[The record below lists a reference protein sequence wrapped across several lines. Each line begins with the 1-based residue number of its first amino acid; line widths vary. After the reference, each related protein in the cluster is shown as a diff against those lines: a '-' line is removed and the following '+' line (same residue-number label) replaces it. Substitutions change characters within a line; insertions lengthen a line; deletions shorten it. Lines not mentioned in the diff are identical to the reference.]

1 MTAQDALALP
11 FTAKLTVAD
20 YLLLDR
26 SGAFDAYAKTE
37 LIDGAVVAVNA
48 QFSEHFTIKI
58 KLLFALAEA
67 CKGLSTGLQAWSE
80 GSIAMPPH
88 SVPEPDVF
96 VTTVEPVKGPVAL
109 ETVALIVEVASTS
122 LSDDLGVMLRMYAQ
136 AGVPEYWVADVKARV
151 IHQMWVPSG
160 EAYTERRMIAFGDQ
174 VQCETIN
181 GLGVDTATL

>member
-1 MTAQDALALP
+1 MTAQDALAVP

-37 LIDGAVVAVNA
+37 LIDGAVVAANG
-48 QFSEHFTIKI
+48 QFSEHFTVKI
-58 KLLFALAEA
+58 KLLLEFAEA
-67 CKGLSTGLQAWSE
+67 CKGLGTGLQAWSE

-96 VTTVEPVKGPVAL
+96 VTTVEPVEGPVAL
-109 ETVALIVEVASTS
+109 ATVALIVEVASTS
-122 LSDDLGVMLRMYAQ
+122 LSDDLGVMLRIYAQ

-151 IHQMWVPSG
+151 IHQMWAPSG
-160 EAYTERRMIAFGDQ
+160 LAYGERRMIAFGDRAQ
-174 VQCETIN
+174 SETIG
-181 GLGVDTATL
+181 GLAVDTAAL

>member
-1 MTAQDALALP
+1 MTAQDALAVP

-48 QFSEHFTIKI
+48 QFSEHFTVKV
-58 KLLFALAEA
+58 KLLLELAGA
-67 CKGLSTGLQAWSE
+67 CKRLGSGLQAWSE
-80 GSIAMPPH
+80 GSITMPPH

-96 VTTVEPVKGPVAL
+96 VTTVEPVRGPVPL
-109 ETVALIVEVASTS
+109 ETVALIVEVAFTS
-122 LSDDLGVMLRMYAQ
+122 LSDDLGVMLRIYAQ

-151 IHQMWVPSG
+151 IHQMWMPAG
-160 EAYTERRMIAFGDQ
+160 LTYAERRVITFGDR
-174 VQCETIN
+174 VQSGTID
-181 GLGVDTATL
+181 GLGVDTAAL

>member
-1 MTAQDALALP
+1 MTAQDALARP
-11 FTAKLTVAD
+11 FTPKLTVDD

-48 QFSEHFTIKI
+48 QFSEHFTVKT
-58 KLLFALAEA
+58 KVLLALAEA
-67 CKGLSTGLQAWSE
+67 CKRLGSGLQAWSE
-80 GSIAMPPH
+80 GSITMPPH

-96 VTTVEPVKGPVAL
+96 VTTVEPVRGPVAL

-122 LSDDLGVMLRMYAQ
+122 LSDDLGVMLRIYAQ

-151 IHQMWVPSG
+151 IHQMWAPSG
-160 EAYTERRMIAFGDQ
+160 GAYAERRVVAFGDR
-174 VQCETIN
+174 VQSGTID
-181 GLGVDTATL
+181 GLGVDTAAL